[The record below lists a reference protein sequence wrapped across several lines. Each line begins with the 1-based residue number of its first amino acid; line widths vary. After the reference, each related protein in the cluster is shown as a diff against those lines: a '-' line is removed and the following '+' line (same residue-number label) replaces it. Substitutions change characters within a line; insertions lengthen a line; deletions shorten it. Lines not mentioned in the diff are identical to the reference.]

1 MSEMISKPL
10 SEPMTFSVVRVPFF
24 LEPSYPEDE
33 TFQESHFERMHKKWG
48 GPTAYEKIRR
58 SHRLDERGAEVGICF
73 NTERVV
79 SNTLASHR
87 LVQWVSRSRGLDA
100 SERLYDHLNHL
111 HFIEGRKLNDV
122 QLLSE
127 AAEVVG
133 VDRADAADFL
143 SGGAGADTIR
153 KVVDAVHAMN
163 IHSIPTW
170 VIDGQYVLSGACPAQ
185 DLVDIFRKIE
195 TSGRVSGKG
204 VFHDLLG
211 IPSEFVMP
219 GPQPVVE

>member
-1 MSEMISKPL
+1 MSEMTSKPL
-10 SEPMTFSVVRVPFF
+10 SEPMEFSVVRVPFF

-33 TFQESHFERMHKKWG
+33 VFQESHFERMHKKWG
-48 GPTAYEKIRR
+48 GPAAYEKIRR
-58 SHRLDERGAEVGICF
+58 SHRLDERGAEVGIRF

-79 SNTLASHR
+79 SNTLASHC
-87 LVQWVSRSRGLDA
+87 LVQWVSRTRGLED

-111 HFIEGRKLNDV
+111 HFIEGRKLNDA

-127 AAEVVG
+127 AAEAVG

-143 SGGAGADTIR
+143 SRGLGTDTIK

-185 DLVDIFRKIE
+185 DLVDVFRKIE
-195 TSGRVSGKG
+195 TSGRVNGKG

-211 IPSEFVMP
+211 IPSEFVTP
-219 GPQPVVE
+219 APQPVVE

>member
-1 MSEMISKPL
+1 MTSKPL
-10 SEPMTFSVVRVPFF
+10 TEPMQFSVVRVPFF

-33 TFQESHFERMHKKWG
+33 AFQESHFERMHKKWG
-48 GPTAYEKIRR
+48 GPAAYEKIRI
-58 SHRLDERGAEVGICF
+58 SHRLDERGAEVGIQF

-87 LVQWVSRSRGLDA
+87 LVQWVSRTKGLEE
-100 SERLYDHLNHL
+100 SERLYDHLNHV
-111 HFIEGRKLNDV
+111 HFIEGKKLNDAQV
-122 QLLSE
+122 LAH

-133 VDRADAADFL
+133 VKRADAADFL
-143 SGGAGADTIR
+143 SGDLGVDTIK

-185 DLVDIFRKIE
+185 DLVDVFRKIE
-195 TSGRVSGKG
+195 TSGRENGKG

-211 IPSEFVMP
+211 IPSAFVTP
-219 GPQPVVE
+219 GPQPCAE

>member
-1 MSEMISKPL
+1 MKVMTSKPL
-10 SEPMTFSVVRVPFF
+10 AEPMQFSVVRVPFF

-33 TFQESHFERMHKKWG
+33 GFQESHFERMHKKWG
-48 GPTAYEKIRR
+48 GPAAYEKIRR
-58 SHRLDERGAEVGICF
+58 SHRLDERGAEVGIQF

-87 LVQWVSRSRGLDA
+87 LVQWVSRTKGLAA
-100 SERLYDHLNHL
+100 SEQLYDHLNHL

-143 SGGAGADTIR
+143 SKGTGADIIK

-170 VIDGQYVLSGACPAQ
+170 IIDGRYLLSGACPAQ
-185 DLVDIFRKIE
+185 DLIDVFREIE
-195 TSGRVSGKG
+195 SSGRVNGKG

-211 IPSEFVMP
+211 IPAEFVAP
-219 GPQPVVE
+219 EQHPAVE